1 MNGSEHYAL
10 QKGMDSKDA
19 NSPEKCQF
27 SLSKP
32 GINVLRNNTR
42 HLIAKSQFDSS
53 SISQRFARRKTSI
66 CHSFIISEA
75 RCT

>member
-53 SISQRFARRKTSI
+53 W
-66 CHSFIISEA
+66 
-75 RCT
+75 